1 MGVLRNLGVEW
12 RDEQASSRYPFTD
25 SSSLEGDN
33 GILIEKD
40 IILDAVIYIIG
51 ATPPIY
57 LKSITS
63 EARLLTITIA
73 NADDSLAITG
83 SFDPFDSGDTIPL
96 IDSYGRPAGLLV
108 CDAERISRF
117 RSWPFGTYSFAL
129 NAEFVESVCVPFPNQ
144 HLEGFLLPDGS
155 LMAADVWM
163 IGEDGV
169 VLRKDENAIRVDI
182 VGDPLFKRKLCT
194 TTGGNIELFVTPNF
208 VRTVNGIKPDE
219 YGNFTITANNELA
232 GDTILRIYPDAANN
246 VVKIEFVGQR
256 LESVI

>member
-73 NADDSLAITG
+73 NTDDSLVITG
-83 SFDPFDSGDTIPL
+83 SFDPFDSGDC
-96 IDSYGRPAGLLV
+96 S
-108 CDAERISRF
+108 
-117 RSWPFGTYSFAL
+117 
-129 NAEFVESVCVPFPNQ
+129 
-144 HLEGFLLPDGS
+144 
-155 LMAADVWM
+155 
-163 IGEDGV
+163 
-169 VLRKDENAIRVDI
+169 
-182 VGDPLFKRKLCT
+182 
-194 TTGGNIELFVTPNF
+194 
-208 VRTVNGIKPDE
+208 
-219 YGNFTITANNELA
+219 
-232 GDTILRIYPDAANN
+232 
-246 VVKIEFVGQR
+246 
-256 LESVI
+256 